1 MSPDQLQKLYEKL
14 DLKSRRG
21 RGGDYTYVPWQDVAD
36 RMNEV
41 FKGNWSSEVMSET
54 SLNNGVVLRVRVT
67 IIDEKTNI
75 KYYQEGYG
83 GADIAGA
90 EVGTLHK
97 SAYSKALRDACKK
110 WGPGLYTDDVLDF
123 STKIPT
129 PSKSVSTNIPVSSV
143 PTSPPVANTPVANIP
158 VSSVPT
164 SQPVSNIPVSD
175 TPVLPPVSNTQIS
188 KNQISETEKT
198 HNSVVEQI
206 AATPSLPGV
215 QKPIIPPVTKTT
227 NSLPPVSNG
236 TTAQVSVTPPTIESK
251 DDNKINDVQMAALEG
266 ILELPDID
274 AEVLI
279 KEAFEYGNLDT
290 TNLPTKDKLT
300 YQQALIVIKYGNE
313 KFRKKN
319 S

>member
-1 MSPDQLQKLYEKL
+1 MSPEQLQKLYEKL
-14 DLKSRRG
+14 EVKSRRG

-36 RMNEV
+36 KMNKV

-54 SLNNGVVLRVRVT
+54 SLNSGVVLRVRVT

-83 GADIAGA
+83 GADIVGA

-110 WGPGLYTDDVLDF
+110 WGPGLYTDEISDF
-123 STKIPT
+123 SNKRPVLNN
-129 PSKSVSTNIPVSSV
+129 PSKSVITNIPVSNV
-143 PTSPPVANTPVANIP
+143 PT
-158 VSSVPT
+158 
-164 SQPVSNIPVSD
+164 Q
-175 TPVLPPVSNTQIS
+175 LPVSNTPVSAAPVLPSVSNVQVSENSIS
-188 KNQISETEKT
+188 GTEKT

-206 AATPSLPGV
+206 AAASSLPGL
-215 QKPIIPPVTKTT
+215 QKPIIPPVTKVT

-236 TTAQVSVTPPTIESK
+236 TTTQVSIIPPQTLEPK
-251 DDNKINDVQMAALEG
+251 LEDNKINDVQMAALEG

-274 AEVLI
+274 TEVLI

-290 TNLPTKDKLT
+290 TDLPTKEKLT